1 MFTGKNIC
9 TECWRIKYSQRYAGR
24 KEKTVDILVGEALK
38 KLIRAVEKLDT
49 VKLGEECSLLK
60 IIDIRHEVDAC
71 YNALQSAIKTLNI

>member
-1 MFTGKNIC
+1 M
-9 TECWRIKYSQRYAGR
+9 
-24 KEKTVDILVGEALK
+24 DILVGEALK